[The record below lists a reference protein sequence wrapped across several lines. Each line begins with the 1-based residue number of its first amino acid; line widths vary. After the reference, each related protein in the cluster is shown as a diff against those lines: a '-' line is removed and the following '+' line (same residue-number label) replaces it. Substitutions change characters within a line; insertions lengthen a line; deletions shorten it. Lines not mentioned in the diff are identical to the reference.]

1 MEATSAHA
9 KSCELVEMVRHDLKS
24 MSGDELLSLQEPDA
38 VDPADS
44 AASTDK
50 FREQMY
56 SSQRLNEY
64 YNQVVAEIRAS
75 LERVEQDEV
84 S

>member
-1 MEATSAHA
+1 
-9 KSCELVEMVRHDLKS
+9 MVRHDQHS
-24 MSGDELLSLQEPDA
+24 MSEGELRSLQEEDA
-38 VDPADS
+38 TDPAES
-44 AASTDK
+44 ATHADK
-50 FREQMY
+50 LRAQLE

-75 LERVEQDEV
+75 LERAESEV

>member
-1 MEATSAHA
+1 
-9 KSCELVEMVRHDLKS
+9 MVRHDLKS
-24 MSGDELLSLQEPDA
+24 MSEEELLTVHEPVA
-38 VDPADS
+38 TDPAEP
-44 AASTDK
+44 AAHVDK
-50 FREQMY
+50 FREQME

-75 LERVEQDEV
+75 LERAEAEG